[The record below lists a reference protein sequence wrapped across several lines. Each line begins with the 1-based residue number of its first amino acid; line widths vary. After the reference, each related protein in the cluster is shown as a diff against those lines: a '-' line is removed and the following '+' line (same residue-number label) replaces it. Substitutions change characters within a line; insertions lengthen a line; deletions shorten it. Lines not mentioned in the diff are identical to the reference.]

1 VLNKTESCF
10 TTDINQSII
19 PILDALYKLDTEKEE
34 IFLQLIWMNKR

>member
-1 VLNKTESCF
+1 VLNKIESCF

-34 IFLQLIWMNKR
+34 NQTSKNIIIY